1 VQKIDLD
8 KLIVR
13 LAAIEKLND
22 QTTGVGL
29 ESIAVKT
36 AYERLGQLLD
46 LQKVIKN
53 LPVVARAAAETQ
65 ARLLKIISELVS
77 DPQMAEIERVVE
89 AHLNDSAIGAKRGSI
104 GALSTVTAR
113 VYAVKAETNPLL
125 DVARASYKEN
135 VHDIFDLGKTVREK
149 YELPIEL
156 VYQQE
161 NGGAFVFCL
170 PRAPTEE
177 SGWRW
182 PKEWVDRVQK
192 KKKWVFSTLE
202 LKKLNGRMREMLDET
217 LTISATIVQE
227 VFSQVVS
234 RISALY
240 KASEAIALLDVLLC
254 FAKRSLSTCPTQ
266 LFDDAQ
272 MAYGIDGDYGTNIV
286 ESMTGIDAFSVRPEF
301 TGTLAIKSGRHPVLE
316 TIQEAGRTVAN
327 DVYADESSRFQI
339 IRGPHVGVMASC
351 GCFVPAEYASFKLY
365 DSLLT
370 RLSNEDDFE
379 RSLSTFSH
387 EMVTSS
393 MILGL
398 STKDSLVLVDE
409 LGRGTS
415 PVEGVGIAHAIAE
428 ELIDRRARLELARLA
443 DLPSE
448 IINEASRVSGLLLE
462 REQAKKKASAGSQI
476 TMRRKTL
483 LNLSTELTQI
493 LKVSM
498 LSDDDLSRYLLRL
511 QNKVGAELAKSF
523 DENRQITHND
533 NEELIVAKEL
543 VSGGKELQNGQS
555 AKKGFTAR
563 VMMPV

>member
-13 LAAIEKLND
+13 LAAIEKTND

-29 ESIAVKT
+29 EYIAVKT

-53 LPVVARAAAETQ
+53 LPVVARAAAAAQ

-77 DPQMAEIERVVE
+77 DPQIAEIERAVE

-202 LKKLNGRMREMLDET
+202 LVCSALRWQKGTDTLQKKLNGRMREMLDET

-240 KASEAIALLDVLLC
+240 KASEAVGTVIPLLIALLDVLLC
-254 FAKRSLSTCPTQ
+254 FAKRSLN
-266 LFDDAQ
+266 
-272 MAYGIDGDYGTNIV
+272 GDY
-286 ESMTGIDAFSVRPEF
+286 VRPEF

-339 IRGPHVGVMASC
+339 IRGP
-351 GCFVPAEYASFKLY
+351 
-365 DSLLT
+365 
-370 RLSNEDDFE
+370 
-379 RSLSTFSH
+379 
-387 EMVTSS
+387 
-393 MILGL
+393 
-398 STKDSLVLVDE
+398 
-409 LGRGTS
+409 
-415 PVEGVGIAHAIAE
+415 
-428 ELIDRRARLELARLA
+428 
-443 DLPSE
+443 
-448 IINEASRVSGLLLE
+448 
-462 REQAKKKASAGSQI
+462 
-476 TMRRKTL
+476 
-483 LNLSTELTQI
+483 
-493 LKVSM
+493 
-498 LSDDDLSRYLLRL
+498 
-511 QNKVGAELAKSF
+511 
-523 DENRQITHND
+523 
-533 NEELIVAKEL
+533 
-543 VSGGKELQNGQS
+543 
-555 AKKGFTAR
+555 
-563 VMMPV
+563 